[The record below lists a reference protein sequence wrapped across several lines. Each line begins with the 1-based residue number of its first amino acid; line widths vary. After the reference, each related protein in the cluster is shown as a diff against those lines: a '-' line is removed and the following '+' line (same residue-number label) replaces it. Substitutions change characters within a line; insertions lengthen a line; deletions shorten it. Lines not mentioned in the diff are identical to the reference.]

1 MMDGGSTLWTSQFG
15 VETKSFRAEGE
26 DGASVKIENP
36 LDCFVAL
43 RRTESKGVPY
53 NTAEYKRKTKDFRRP
68 VLVSVYDGGVICS
81 GVVRIVAEM

>member
-1 MMDGGSTLWTSQFG
+1 MRDLVRKAGRESEFEISSAA
-15 VETKSFRAEGE
+15 VSYEEEG
-26 DGASVKIENP
+26 NP
-36 LDCFVAL
+36 IYPSAARML
-43 RRTESKGVPY
+43 ESKGVPY